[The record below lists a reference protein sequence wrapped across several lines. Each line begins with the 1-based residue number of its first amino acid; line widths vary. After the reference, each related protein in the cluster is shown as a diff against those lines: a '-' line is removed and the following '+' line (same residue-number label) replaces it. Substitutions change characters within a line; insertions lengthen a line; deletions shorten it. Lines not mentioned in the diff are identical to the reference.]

1 MVAEHTCVNA
11 SPNNEV
17 SREKTSGSF
26 KDLGAESG
34 ICYWLLILRSYF
46 LLQAGV
52 TWGNLQG
59 LPQYPC
65 NTQSSEG
72 LNSEVH

>member
-1 MVAEHTCVNA
+1 MKIIKQVKRAGVMVAEHTCVNA

-26 KDLGAESG
+26 KDVGAESG

-46 LLQAGV
+46 LL
-52 TWGNLQG
+52 
-59 LPQYPC
+59 
-65 NTQSSEG
+65 
-72 LNSEVH
+72 